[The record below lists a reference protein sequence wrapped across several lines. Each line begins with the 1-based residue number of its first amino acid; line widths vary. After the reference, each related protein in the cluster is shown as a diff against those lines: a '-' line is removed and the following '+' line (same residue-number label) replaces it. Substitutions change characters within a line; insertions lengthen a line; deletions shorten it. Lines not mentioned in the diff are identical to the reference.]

1 MVENLNTEE
10 EANLFTGVEPENK
23 GNPPEGDNPPVGDNT
38 PNNDNPP
45 LEGDN
50 PPAGEGDEGGE
61 NNEGDEGG
69 ENQEDDLPL
78 ITEIQEKVGL
88 SFADA
93 KGNPMEFPDTVDG
106 IAEYVN
112 LAVETAK
119 ETAKKEVETDFLGTL
134 PQDVKDY
141 YNHRLAGN
149 DMDSFFE
156 NPLKDIHNVTLDK
169 EDTDTAKRIVKMRL
183 GMSGY
188 DEVRIGKMIKSMEAA
203 DILYDTAVEDL
214 SALQEHAKAEKEIN
228 DRKVRESAIRN
239 EEKAAA
245 DLKAINDIIEKGKI
259 SNIEIPLQERKAFK
273 EYITVVNPKTGMTQY
288 QEDTENNFDVLMRD
302 AYLTFKKGDLKNIVV
317 REVGKAQ
324 VKTLRDRVNR
334 TSDKT
339 YNASNKGKT
348 EFEISD

>member
-10 EANLFTGVEPENK
+10 VDNLFAGVAPNNKDGKTDETQTDDNQEPSLE
-23 GNPPEGDNPPVGDNT
+23 GNTGDNSEKKEEEKT
-38 PNNDNPP
+38 
-45 LEGDN
+45 
-50 PPAGEGDEGGE
+50 DETSKE
-61 NNEGDEGG
+61 ESE
-69 ENQEDDLPL
+69 EESEEEDLPL

-88 SFADA
+88 SFVDA
-93 KGNPMEFPDTVDG
+93 KGNPLEFPDTPDG
-106 IAEYVN
+106 LAEYIN
-112 LAVETAK
+112 TAIEQVK
-119 ETAKKEVETDFLGTL
+119 ETTRKEVETDFLGTL

-149 DMDSFFE
+149 DMNSFFE

-169 EDTDTAKRIVKMRL
+169 EDIDTAKRIIKMRL
-183 GMSGY
+183 SMSGY
-188 DEVRIGKMIKSMEAA
+188 DEARIKKMITSMEAA

-214 SALQEHAKAEKEIN
+214 SALQEHAKEEQLAKDKKVKETAL
-228 DRKVRESAIRN
+228 KN

-245 DLKAINDIIEKGKI
+245 DLKLINDTIEKGKI

-273 EYITVVNPKTGMTQY
+273 EYITVVNPKTGLTQY
-288 QEDTENNFDVLMRD
+288 QEDTEDNFDVLLRD
-302 AYLTFKKGDLKNIVV
+302 AYLTFKKGDLKNIVI
-317 REVGKAQ
+317 REVGKQQ

-339 YNASNKGKT
+339 YSPNTKGKS

>member
-10 EANLFTGVEPENK
+10 ADNLFTGTAPENK
-23 GNPPEGDNPPVGDNT
+23 DDK
-38 PNNDNPP
+38 
-45 LEGDN
+45 
-50 PPAGEGDEGGE
+50 AGETQTDETQDPLLKGGNDDNSE
-61 NNEGDEGG
+61 QETTEEETNETTE
-69 ENQEDDLPL
+69 EEETKQEELPIIVEL
-78 ITEIQEKVGL
+78 QEKVGL
-88 SFADA
+88 SFKDA
-93 KGNPMEFPDTVDG
+93 KGNLLEFPDTVDG

-188 DEVRIGKMIKSMEAA
+188 DEARITKMIKSMEAA
-203 DILYDTAVEDL
+203 DMLYDTAVEDL
-214 SALQEHAKAEKEIN
+214 SALQEHARTEKEIN
-228 DRKVRESAIRN
+228 DRKVREAAIRN

-245 DLKAINDIIEKGKI
+245 DLKLINDTIEKGKI

-273 EYITVVNPKTGMTQY
+273 EYITVVNPKTGLTQY
-288 QEDTENNFDVLMRD
+288 QEDTEGNFDVLMRD
-302 AYLTFKKGDLKNIVV
+302 AYLTFKKGDLKNIVI
-317 REVGKAQ
+317 REVGKQQ

-339 YNASNKGKT
+339 YSPNTKGKS